1 MVYFCYCFQSDFI
14 LSVHCQVGKR
24 VAEYGG
30 AALIVDYG
38 EERGE
43 EIESAKG
50 EEEEVQNAE
59 DQSLANAEEKEGL
72 EKRIERD
79 TLRAFRHHKQ
89 VHPLVSWRYFHIVVI
104 VANTMDDD

>member
-1 MVYFCYCFQSDFI
+1 M
-14 LSVHCQVGKR
+14 
-24 VAEYGG
+24 AEYGG

>member
-1 MVYFCYCFQSDFI
+1 MVFFCYCFQSDFI

>member
-1 MVYFCYCFQSDFI
+1 M
-14 LSVHCQVGKR
+14 
-24 VAEYGG
+24 AEYGG

-89 VHPLVSWRYFHIVVI
+89 VHPLVSRRYYKLLLLLTDTI
-104 VANTMDDD
+104 DDN

>member
-1 MVYFCYCFQSDFI
+1 MSLY
-14 LSVHCQVGKR
+14 QVGKR

-38 EERGE
+38 EEKGE
-43 EIESAKG
+43 ELESAKG
-50 EEEEVQNAE
+50 EEEEVQNTE
-59 DQSLANAEEKEGL
+59 DQSLGNVGEKVENSEERKGL

-89 VHPLVSWRYFHIVVI
+89 VHPLVSRRYFHVVVI
-104 VANTMDDD
+104 FADTLDDN